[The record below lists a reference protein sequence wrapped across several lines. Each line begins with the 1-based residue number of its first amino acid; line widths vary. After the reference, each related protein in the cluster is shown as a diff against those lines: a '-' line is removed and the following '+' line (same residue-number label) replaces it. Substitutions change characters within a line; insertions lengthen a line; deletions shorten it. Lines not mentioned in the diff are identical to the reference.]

1 MKKTKKIKYCIP
13 GDSAAIRYL
22 RLRSLFGNCI
32 SGTESAS
39 GTDGIAVTARGLIFI
54 IILTL
59 IPVIIMILFSGAA
72 HAEPDLRFILD
83 QGDNAPGFHGS
94 QSSGQSR
101 QSLRRSGSRSSH
113 ASEPGHAAG
122 STWTEPVT
130 GMVFVWVPKGCF
142 EMGSNSSDAYPDE
155 HPVHKV
161 CVDGF
166 WIGKYEV
173 TQGQWKRLM
182 HNNPSYFKYGDNY
195 PVEQVSWSGAK
206 KFISQLNQK
215 TGPGFA
221 LPTEAQWEYAA
232 RSGGKNQKYSG
243 GNDADRFAWYG
254 NWLFGSTQPVG
265 TKAPNG
271 LGIYDMSGN
280 VWEWCED
287 VYDRNAYSKHDL
299 NNPLVESGGSF
310 RVYRGG
316 CWYSNSR
323 FVRCA
328 NRVRLSASGAGSYQ
342 GFRLIRK
349 N

>member
-1 MKKTKKIKYCIP
+1 METTKKIKSCTH
-13 GDSAAIRYL
+13 GDGAVSGYP
-22 RLRSLFGNCI
+22 RLKSLFENCI
-32 SGTESAS
+32 SDAG
-39 GTDGIAVTARGLIFI
+39 GIPETGNVEVTAHGLIFI
-54 IILTL
+54 IIFAL
-59 IPVIIMILFSGAA
+59 ISVAIMILCSGSA

-83 QGDNAPGFHGS
+83 QEENTSGLHGS
-94 QSSGQSR
+94 QSSR
-101 QSLRRSGSRSSH
+101 QNH
-113 ASEPGHAAG
+113 NAG

-130 GMVFVWVPKGCF
+130 GMEFVWVPGGCF
-142 EMGSNSSDAYPDE
+142 QMGSNSSDAYSDE

-161 CVDGF
+161 CLDGF

-173 TQGQWKRLM
+173 TQGQWQRIM
-182 HNNPSYFKYGDNY
+182 HNNPSYNKAGDNY
-195 PVEQVSWSGAK
+195 PVEEVSWNDAK
-206 KFISQLNQK
+206 KFISRLNQK
-215 TGPGFA
+215 SGHEFA

-243 GNDADRFAWYG
+243 GDDADRFAWYG
-254 NWLFGSTQPVG
+254 SNSGLHTHPVG

-287 VYDRNAYSKHDL
+287 VYDKYAYSKHSL
-299 NNPLVESGGSF
+299 NNPVVETGGSF

-316 CWYSNSR
+316 CWYLDSGY
-323 FVRCA
+323 VRCA
-328 NRVRLSASGAGSYQ
+328 YRGRDLSSDTDNGL